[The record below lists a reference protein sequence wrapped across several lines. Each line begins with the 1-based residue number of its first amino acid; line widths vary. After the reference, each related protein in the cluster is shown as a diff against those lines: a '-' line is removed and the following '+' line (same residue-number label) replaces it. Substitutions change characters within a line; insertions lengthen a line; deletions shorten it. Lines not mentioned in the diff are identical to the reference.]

1 MSKKTKNKIL
11 AMNSL
16 QVNKTNK
23 IHNSIISKIMKIKMT
38 MIMKKKIFTEAAIL
52 TPHSSNQLYYKEI
65 IMIWE
70 NKIYWAIWKINKKIK
85 MNKIMDRF
93 MKCRWISVK
102 LLKKERV
109 FLICYIQERMM
120 HKTSSFSRLTSSG
133 IMWRNQII
141 RIMINN
147 PMKTQ
152 VYKQKCRFHHPQ
164 NKKMMM
170 QIYLKGMMIDP
181 ILIINM

>member
-1 MSKKTKNKIL
+1 MKMDYNKMSKKTKNKIL

-23 IHNSIISKIMKIKMT
+23 IHNSIISKILKNKMT

-52 TPHSSNQLYYKEI
+52 TLHSSNQLYYKEI

-93 MKCRWISVK
+93 MKCR
-102 LLKKERV
+102 
-109 FLICYIQERMM
+109 
-120 HKTSSFSRLTSSG
+120 
-133 IMWRNQII
+133 
-141 RIMINN
+141 
-147 PMKTQ
+147 
-152 VYKQKCRFHHPQ
+152 
-164 NKKMMM
+164 
-170 QIYLKGMMIDP
+170 
-181 ILIINM
+181 

>member
-1 MSKKTKNKIL
+1 
-11 AMNSL
+11 MNSL

-93 MKCRWISVK
+93 MKCR
-102 LLKKERV
+102 
-109 FLICYIQERMM
+109 
-120 HKTSSFSRLTSSG
+120 
-133 IMWRNQII
+133 
-141 RIMINN
+141 
-147 PMKTQ
+147 
-152 VYKQKCRFHHPQ
+152 
-164 NKKMMM
+164 
-170 QIYLKGMMIDP
+170 
-181 ILIINM
+181 